1 MEQLNEI
8 YINGEFVTPHGTQIL
23 DLFSPVTNEK
33 LAQVTLGDEIDTQC
47 AIAAAKEAHKT
58 FSQASKEERIG
69 YLEKMHDIVKRRRDE
84 LIEVMIAEFGCPRY
98 FTNLLI
104 DLAADDFKNTAQL
117 VKDFNF
123 EPIVGRSRVRLQGV
137 GVVGVIIPWN
147 SSNGFI
153 ATKVSAA
160 IATGCTC
167 VIKPSELSAQQT
179 RLMMECFHEANLPK
193 GVVNFVNGTGV
204 VVGAE
209 MTRHPDIQKITFTGS
224 TQAGKAVARGA
235 VDSMK
240 RVTLELGGKSPNL
253 ILDDADFNTA
263 ISQAIFAA
271 YINSGQACVAATR
284 LLVPEHRLSEVN
296 ELAKATIDSAVK
308 VGMPTDTDTTI
319 GPMVT
324 QKQFERVQEY
334 IRIGIEEGATLL
346 TGGMGKPAG
355 FEAGNFVKATVFTN
369 VKNSMRIAQEE
380 IFGPVLSII
389 PYKDEAE
396 AIAIANDSPY
406 GLAAYITTA
415 NKERAYRIANLLDAG
430 RVCTNGDFH
439 DPLAPFGG
447 FKQSGYG
454 REFGIFG
461 LNAFLEPKAI
471 IG

>member
-1 MEQLNEI
+1 MEQLNKI

-263 ISQAIFAA
+263 IPQAIFAA

-296 ELAKATIDSAVK
+296 ELARATIDSAVK

>member
-1 MEQLNEI
+1 MEQLNKI

-104 DLAADDFKNTAQL
+104 DLAAEDFKNTAQL

-324 QKQFERVQEY
+324 QTQFERVQEY

>member
-1 MEQLNEI
+1 M
-8 YINGEFVTPHGTQIL
+8 
-23 DLFSPVTNEK
+23 
-33 LAQVTLGDEIDTQC
+33 
-47 AIAAAKEAHKT
+47 
-58 FSQASKEERIG
+58 
-69 YLEKMHDIVKRRRDE
+69 
-84 LIEVMIAEFGCPRY
+84 
-98 FTNLLI
+98 
-104 DLAADDFKNTAQL
+104 
-117 VKDFNF
+117 
-123 EPIVGRSRVRLQGV
+123 
-137 GVVGVIIPWN
+137 
-147 SSNGFI
+147 
-153 ATKVSAA
+153 
-160 IATGCTC
+160 
-167 VIKPSELSAQQT
+167 
-179 RLMMECFHEANLPK
+179 
-193 GVVNFVNGTGV
+193 
-204 VVGAE
+204 
-209 MTRHPDIQKITFTGS
+209 
-224 TQAGKAVARGA
+224 
-235 VDSMK
+235 
-240 RVTLELGGKSPNL
+240 
-253 ILDDADFNTA
+253 
-263 ISQAIFAA
+263 
-271 YINSGQACVAATR
+271 
-284 LLVPEHRLSEVN
+284 PEHRLSEVN

-324 QKQFERVQEY
+324 QTQFERVQEY

-430 RVCTNGDFH
+430 RVCINGDFH

>member
-1 MEQLNEI
+1 MEQLNKI

-104 DLAADDFKNTAQL
+104 DLAAEDFKNTAQL

-296 ELAKATIDSAVK
+296 ELARATIDSAVK

>member
-1 MEQLNEI
+1 
-8 YINGEFVTPHGTQIL
+8 
-23 DLFSPVTNEK
+23 
-33 LAQVTLGDEIDTQC
+33 
-47 AIAAAKEAHKT
+47 
-58 FSQASKEERIG
+58 
-69 YLEKMHDIVKRRRDE
+69 
-84 LIEVMIAEFGCPRY
+84 MIAEFGCPRY

-263 ISQAIFAA
+263 IPQAIFAA
-271 YINSGQACVAATR
+271 YINSGQACVAAHACSCQNI
-284 LLVPEHRLSEVN
+284 V
-296 ELAKATIDSAVK
+296 
-308 VGMPTDTDTTI
+308 
-319 GPMVT
+319 
-324 QKQFERVQEY
+324 
-334 IRIGIEEGATLL
+334 
-346 TGGMGKPAG
+346 
-355 FEAGNFVKATVFTN
+355 
-369 VKNSMRIAQEE
+369 
-380 IFGPVLSII
+380 
-389 PYKDEAE
+389 
-396 AIAIANDSPY
+396 
-406 GLAAYITTA
+406 
-415 NKERAYRIANLLDAG
+415 
-430 RVCTNGDFH
+430 
-439 DPLAPFGG
+439 
-447 FKQSGYG
+447 
-454 REFGIFG
+454 
-461 LNAFLEPKAI
+461 
-471 IG
+471 

>member
-1 MEQLNEI
+1 MEQLNKI

-296 ELAKATIDSAVK
+296 ELARATIDSAVK

>member
-296 ELAKATIDSAVK
+296 ELARATIDSAVK

>member
-1 MEQLNEI
+1 MEQLNKI

-324 QKQFERVQEY
+324 QTQFERVQEY

>member
-1 MEQLNEI
+1 MEQLNKI

-296 ELAKATIDSAVK
+296 ELARATIDSAVK

-430 RVCTNGDFH
+430 RVCINGDFH